1 MALIFY
7 PSSFQNLIE
16 QMQASMD
23 ETDAE
28 DLNIEIRPILENL
41 TEVGPG
47 ENRDAAMSQLS
58 SWLKDEKRTVEEF
71 NYVVGQLGM
80 HVCEYITPDRLFR
93 IRDRYFFP
101 SRFFACQALEAA
113 ESLVVESPVLKGPWE
128 HLAWFAVYL
137 RSKRLQEFVPAS
149 NSYCEW
155 IIRMM
160 GNSDLCPSPY
170 LRLEFLQ
177 LFVLEVCVITNNQTQ
192 AFESVMFVCSTLTS
206 VHMKEFIFSNHYGG
220 CMYLRCIIEALEKLN
235 KDEYLQAFD
244 QQLSDK
250 LFIQISVMIKDV
262 SCLYGLNHNISTYI
276 YEINVITALFET
288 TSANAQQELNRL
300 LDIHVNPDYEIGNIE
315 VISDALSILIMC
327 FKKSCQTPQLVNV
340 TALCIIDV
348 LEVTILFYITMMSMY
363 PHRSHPEFDPEYLST
378 IDQLLGKLSGIDV
391 NLVITNVGQNII
403 HKYQWRLSNLRQQLR
418 NLNISQYSMICSL
431 LYHCTYDI

>member
-1 MALIFY
+1 MALDFY
-7 PSSFQNLIE
+7 RSHFENLIE

-28 DLNIEIRPILENL
+28 NLNIEMRPILEKI
-41 TEVGPG
+41 TELGPG
-47 ENRDAAMSQLS
+47 ENRDAAFSQLS
-58 SWLKDEKRTVEEF
+58 SWVKDEKRTVGEF
-71 NYVVGQLGM
+71 NYVVGPLGM
-80 HVCEYITPDRLFR
+80 QVCDYYYYMRAEGLLR
-93 IRDRYFFP
+93 IRDR
-101 SRFFACQALEAA
+101 FFACLALELA
-113 ESLVVESPVLKGPWE
+113 EALVVESPVLKGQWE

-137 RSKRLQEFVPAS
+137 RIRLQEFVPAS
-149 NSYCEW
+149 NTYCEW

-170 LRLEFLQ
+170 LRLEYLKIFAI
-177 LFVLEVCVITNNQTQ
+177 EVCVITNNQTQ

-206 VHMKEFIFSNHYGG
+206 VHMKEFIFSDHYVG
-220 CMYLRCIIEALEKLN
+220 CMYLRFIIRALKKLN
-235 KDEYLQAFD
+235 KYEYLQAFD
-244 QQLSDK
+244 QKLFDK
-250 LFIQISVMIKDV
+250 LFIQISVRIKDV
-262 SCLYGLNHNISTYI
+262 SCLYGLNPIRSTYI

-300 LDIHVNPDYEIGNIE
+300 LDIHDDPDYEYEIDNIE
-315 VISDALSILIMC
+315 DISNALLILIMC

-348 LEVTILFYITMMSMY
+348 LEVTIFFYKTMMTMY
-363 PHRSHPEFDPEYLST
+363 PHRSHLEFDPEYLST

-391 NLVITNVGQNII
+391 NLVITSVGQNIN